1 MDSTIAPPIDGC
13 ASALSDGELV
23 SRILAGECAL
33 FEIVMR
39 RHNQQLYRAARA
51 ILTDEADIEDVMQQA
66 YLNAFAHLAQFEA
79 RSQLSTWLTRIVIN
93 EAYAKRRRQRVPVCA
108 CAGRRG
114 GSTAVAESVASS
126 QPGPEQQ
133 AYAGEL
139 QRLLEEAVD
148 ELPETYRVV
157 FMLRDVEGLST
168 TETGAALALGEEAVK
183 TRLHRAR
190 AMLRRAVA
198 AARGRRRLLHL
209 PVPRPALQPRRRRRH
224 ARASRVRQSI
234 LTIAA
239 SPPAE
244 ARRSTGRYCFVAA
257 HRVAGQ
263 SGVLIVPLA
272 LAADRIRPVNSTPSA
287 TSENSPS
294 RT

>member
-1 MDSTIAPPIDGC
+1 M
-13 ASALSDGELV
+13 
-23 SRILAGECAL
+23 
-33 FEIVMR
+33 
-39 RHNQQLYRAARA
+39 
-51 ILTDEADIEDVMQQA
+51 
-66 YLNAFAHLAQFEA
+66 
-79 RSQLSTWLTRIVIN
+79 
-93 EAYAKRRRQRVPVCA
+93 
-108 CAGRRG
+108 
-114 GSTAVAESVASS
+114 ASS

-198 AARGRRRLLHL
+198 LRVGAAASYTFQFHAPRCNRVVAAVMREL
-209 PVPRPALQPRRRRRH
+209 P
-224 ARASRVRQSI
+224 ASVRSI

>member
-23 SRILAGECAL
+23 ARILAGECAL

-93 EAYAKRRRQRVPVCA
+93 EAYAKRRRQRPLAVPVPVDA
-108 CAGRRG
+108 VA
-114 GSTAVAESVASS
+114 APPVAESVQSS

-168 TETGAALALGEEAVK
+168 TETGTALALGEEAVK

-198 AARGRRRLLHL
+198 
-209 PVPRPALQPRRRRRH
+209 V
-224 ARASRVRQSI
+224 RVGA
-234 LTIAA
+234 AA
-239 SPPAE
+239 SYTFQFHAP
-244 ARRSTGRYCFVAA
+244 RCNRVVAA
-257 HRVAGQ
+257 VMRQLPASV
-263 SGVLIVPLA
+263 
-272 LAADRIRPVNSTPSA
+272 
-287 TSENSPS
+287 S
-294 RT
+294 RS